1 MANEFVVRN
10 GLISLGSV
18 QVTGSMNVSGSL
30 TTNGVPVPSNT
41 DFYAYTASNN
51 ATVSQLQNATAS
63 IYSTTSSFN
72 TRIGNLESF
81 SSSLDSTYA
90 TDAQLN
96 TATQSLSS
104 SLTTTINNN
113 STNFQNYTSSI
124 NSHTSSINS
133 YTSSNNTN
141 ITTINSNFNSYTS
154 SNDASTLS
162 QNNRILGLN
171 TFSASINNYTA
182 SQNILNGKYTTT
194 GSNTFVGTQY
204 ISNTTNATSYD
215 STPALYTDGG
225 FRIKKD
231 AYVSGSMYVKG
242 NLTVEGT
249 SSIQYVTSSVF
260 IGLEYIDLN
269 TDLPAIRYAGIRVSD
284 SGSQA
289 TYITASLLWD
299 SQNDKWIYSNPS
311 GSSYSGGML
320 ISGPRNLSGLGN
332 EVGTTSNALMKGQ
345 GGDHITSSLIMD
357 NGSVVSFPYDI
368 NVTGSVIATN
378 LSGSLNGTYLI
389 GGTIPNSALAN
400 NTISGKILGSN
411 LDTLTIGT
419 GLSGT
424 SYNGSGAV
432 TIANTGVLSI
442 TTNTGLSTNASAT
455 GNVTIT
461 NTGVTSITAG
471 TGISRDVSTGGVTI
485 TNTGV
490 TSNVAGTGI
499 SVSGGTGAVTI
510 TNTGVTSAVAG
521 TGVGVSAGTGAVT
534 FSIGQAVATSSNVQF
549 NSLGV
554 GTAGSGT
561 TGEIRATADITAY
574 YSSDERLKENITPIE
589 NPIEKLMA
597 IKGVTFSWKE
607 GFDDI
612 HSHIGTDT
620 GVIAQDIE
628 AIDLPDTV
636 ITRENGFKAVK
647 YEKLNALLIEGFKAQ
662 QAEINE
668 LKALVNQLLNK

>member
-96 TATQSLSS
+96 AATQSLSS

-141 ITTINSNFNSYTS
+141 ITTINSNFNNYTS
-154 SNDASTLS
+154 SNDASTLA
-162 QNNRILGLN
+162 QNNKILKLN
-171 TFSASINNYTA
+171 EFSASINNYTA
-182 SQNILNGKYTTT
+182 SQNILNGTYATT

-249 SSIQYVTSSVF
+249 SSIQYVTSSVL

-289 TYITASLLWD
+289 TYITSSLLWD

-424 SYNGSGAV
+424 SYNGSAPI
-432 TIANTGVLSI
+432 TIANTGVLSV

-461 NTGVTSITAG
+461 NTGVTSAVAG
-471 TGISRDVSTGGVTI
+471 TAISVSGATGAVTI
-485 TNTGV
+485 NNTGV
-490 TSNVAGTGI
+490 TSNVAGTGV
-499 SVSGGTGAVTI
+499 SVSGATGAVTI
-510 TNTGVTSAVAG
+510 
-521 TGVGVSAGTGAVT
+521 
-534 FSIGQAVATSSNVQF
+534 SIGQAVATSSNVQF

-597 IKGVTFSWKE
+597 INGVTFDWKE
-607 GFDDI
+607 GFDEV
-612 HSHIGTDT
+612 HSHKGADT
-620 GVIAQDIE
+620 GVIAQQIE
-628 AIDLPDTV
+628 AIGLPDTV
-636 ITRENGFKAVK
+636 NTRENGYKAVR

-662 QAEINE
+662 QGEINE

>member
-18 QVTGSMNVSGSL
+18 QVTGSVNVSGSL

-204 ISNTTNATSYD
+204 ISNTTNTTSYTG
-215 STPALYTDGG
+215 TPSLYTDGG
-225 FRIKKD
+225 FRVTKD
-231 AYVSGSMYVKG
+231 AYVSGSVFVGG
-242 NLTVEGT
+242 NLTVAGT
-249 SSIQYVTSSVF
+249 SSVNYVTSSTFLGLDF
-260 IGLEYIDLN
+260 INLN
-269 TDLPAIRYAGIRVSD
+269 TDLPLLRYAGINIGD
-284 SGSQA
+284 SGSAAGITSSFWYDSEKDNWLSIYAAPAGQA
-289 TYITASLLWD
+289 SSSMIINGPITYNNIGNEEGLTANYITKAQS
-299 SQNDKWIYSNPS
+299 ITP
-311 GSSYSGGML
+311 
-320 ISGPRNLSGLGN
+320 GN
-332 EVGTTSNALMKGQ
+332 NH
-345 GGDHITSSLIMD
+345 HITSSQIFDDGTTVKIAGNLQ
-357 NGSVVSFPYDI
+357 
-368 NVTGSVIATN
+368 VTGSIYGGSLT
-378 LSGSLNGTYLI
+378 GSLNGTHLVA
-389 GGTIPNSALAN
+389 GTVPNSALAN

-424 SYNGSGAV
+424 SYNGSAPI
-432 TIANTGVLSI
+432 TIANTGVLSV

-461 NTGVTSITAG
+461 NTGVTSAVAG
-471 TGISRDVSTGGVTI
+471 TAISVSGATGAVTI
-485 TNTGV
+485 NNTGV
-490 TSNVAGTGI
+490 TSNVAGTGV
-499 SVSGGTGAVTI
+499 SVSGATGAVTI
-510 TNTGVTSAVAG
+510 
-521 TGVGVSAGTGAVT
+521 
-534 FSIGQAVATSSNVQF
+534 SIGQAVATSSNVQF

-554 GTAGSGT
+554 GTAGSAT

-574 YSSDERLKENITPIE
+574 YSSDERLKEDITPIE

-597 IKGVTFSWKE
+597 INGVTFNWKE
-607 GFDDI
+607 GFDDV
-612 HSHIGTDT
+612 HSHKGADT
-620 GVIAQDIE
+620 GVIAQQIE
-628 AIDLPDTV
+628 AIGLPDTV
-636 ITRENGFKAVK
+636 NTRENGYKAVR

-662 QAEINE
+662 QGEINE